1 MFIRSVLALIGAQL
15 TELRRSK
22 TALFWMMSFPLGFL
36 FLFGFVMARGDARVT
51 AVLMPGLLTTT
62 LMSGGL
68 FGVALPMVQ
77 HRQDGLLR
85 RLRVT
90 PVTAAAVAIAHG
102 VTATMTGFLSLVIL
116 MTLAGLVFDVQMAGS
131 WWALTGVYLCGA
143 IALIPMGLLVGSTAR
158 DMRTAPAIANLLFF
172 PLMFLSGAAMPFAVL
187 PDGVKRFARLLPT
200 TYLVDAYS
208 SVIVR
213 GDSLLPIAGSLAVLL
228 GIGVVGVVL
237 TSMLFRWEG
246 TEPISRRALATIAV
260 AFVGVLG
267 ASALAAPAFRMGEL
281 PGTRTIEAGAAE
293 GQVLVLRGATVLDGL
308 GGRIVNAR
316 VVIRDHRISE
326 VSLDDDSAPL
336 PEGAIVEDVRGR
348 YLIPGLFDSH
358 VHWGGSG
365 GIGSA
370 PVEMTDDRLARDF
383 GAALAAGVT
392 SVVSLTDN
400 LRDMRTLSSAVAET
414 TQRAPRTFFS
424 GPSVTAKGG
433 HPAEMFSFLPG
444 LAEQLTRQV
453 ESADEARAAI
463 AELDRERVDIVKL
476 VLEPGFPD
484 RPLPRLREDVFLA
497 AMAEAKSR
505 KMRTTVHVGTDADAR
520 LAVEAG
526 ANGIEH
532 SSRGLTDATIA
543 LMAARRVTFTPTNV
557 VLDYAWKRQV
567 IGGADA
573 LARRL
578 AHPAILQSLLDPSSA
593 LAPYLREGDMATRMA
608 QALAG
613 SLDQTTRA
621 IRAGVPIVAGSDAGN
636 PVTFHGVSLIRELE
650 LLAEAGMPLGDVL
663 KSATSR
669 AAGRLGQSSLGRITA
684 GAVADLVVLD
694 ADPTERV
701 DAYREVVSVY
711 LGGRRLELA
720 TLTETSPGPW
730 RPGVR

>member
-1 MFIRSVLALIGAQL
+1 MFIRSVVALVGAQL

-36 FLFGFVMARGDARVT
+36 FLFGFVMARGDARVM

-68 FGVALPMVQ
+68 FGVALPLVQ
-77 HRQDGLLR
+77 QRENGLLR

-90 PVTAAAVAIAHG
+90 PVQAAAVAISHG
-102 VTATMTGFLSLVIL
+102 VTAVMTGFLSLVIL
-116 MTLAGLVFDVQMAGS
+116 MTLARLVFDMQMAGS
-131 WWALTGVYLCGA
+131 WLTLSGVYLFGA
-143 IALIPMGLLVGSTAR
+143 CALIPMGLLVGSTAR

-172 PLMFLSGAAMPFAVL
+172 PMMFLSGSAMPFAFL
-187 PDGVKRFARLLPT
+187 PEGVQRFARLLPT

-213 GDSLLPIAGSLAVLL
+213 GEGLSAIAGSLAVLL
-228 GIGVVGVVL
+228 GIGVVGVML

-246 TEPISRRALATIAV
+246 TEPISRKSLAIIAA
-260 AFVGVLG
+260 AFVVVLG

-281 PGTRTIEAGAAE
+281 PGTRTIEAGSAK

-316 VVIRDHRISE
+316 VVVRDHRITE
-326 VSLDDDSAPL
+326 VLLDDDRTPL
-336 PEGAIVEDVRGR
+336 PEGAVVEDLQGR
-348 YLIPGLFDSH
+348 FLIPGLFDSH

-370 PVEMTDDRLARDF
+370 PIELTNDRVARDF
-383 GAALAAGVT
+383 GAALASGVT

-400 LRDMRTLSSAVAET
+400 LRDMRSLAAAVAAT
-414 TQRAPRTFFS
+414 THRAPRTFFS
-424 GPSVTAKGG
+424 GPSITAKGG
-433 HPAEMFSFLPG
+433 HPSEMFSFLPG

-453 ESADEARAAI
+453 ETPDAARAAI

-476 VLEPGFPD
+476 VLEPGFAD
-484 RPLPRLREDVFLA
+484 SPLPRLREDVFLA
-497 AMAEAKSR
+497 AMAEAKAR

-532 SSRGLTDATIA
+532 SSRGLTDETIA
-543 LMAARRVTFTPTNV
+543 LMAAKRVTFTPTNV

-567 IGGADA
+567 AGGGDE

-578 AHPAILQSLLDPSSA
+578 AHPVILQSLLDPASPM
-593 LAPYLREGDMATRMA
+593 APFLRDGERFTRMA
-608 QALAG
+608 QAFAG
-613 SLDQTTRA
+613 SIDQTSRA
-621 IRAGVPIVAGSDAGN
+621 IRAGVPILAGSDAGN
-636 PVTFHGVSLIRELE
+636 PITFHGVSLIRELE
-650 LLAEAGMPLGDVL
+650 LLAQAGLPLGDVL
-663 KSATSR
+663 KAATSR
-669 AAGRLGQSSLGRITA
+669 AADRLGQSSLGRVTN

-694 ADPTERV
+694 ADPTENV
-701 DAYREVVSVY
+701 GAYRRVSSVY
-711 LGGRRLELA
+711 LGGRRLPIAE
-720 TLTETSPGPW
+720 LTESSPGPW
-730 RPGVR
+730 HPGIR